1 MNDNLYTLEQRSR
14 QIQGDWLA
22 DAEHLRQARL
32 ARVGRALRRA
42 AKVVTTKRPPV

>member
-22 DAEHLRQARL
+22 GAEQLRQARL
-32 ARVGRALRRA
+32 ARVSRTLRRA
-42 AKVVTTKRPPV
+42 AKVALPKRPPV